1 MIVTRKPVNIQ
12 VNYIFNIWLSNRF
25 AGKSSILSQKIF
37 SYEVIVEPDLQRLSR
52 LILEAVTDFSG
63 DIFKS
68 TRTLISIIDHIRCRL
83 HESNGSQKVALLLDG
98 NQLLVK
104 YGLQEDPLS
113 RLYEAPAIGKIKEV
127 ALRLKQACEIADP
140 DLLTRRNQEISKELA
155 DYMRQAADQIHE
167 MESVLENKKEE
178 LKESLRVAETD
189 SLTGLLNR
197 GGYDDR
203 LREAVLR
210 SSRQDDALSLI
221 MIDVDEFKEVND
233 SYGHQYGDEHLRKVA
248 GCMVTVARQNVDF
261 SCRIGGDEFAIIAFC
276 NLDVARKM
284 AERVLD
290 CMGGGLSLGV
300 SQMNSDDDIDSL
312 IAQADEALYAAKR
325 NGRSQ
330 VVVASFMEF
339 SEQA

>member
-1 MIVTRKPVNIQ
+1 M
-12 VNYIFNIWLSNRF
+12 
-25 AGKSSILSQKIF
+25 SQKIF

-52 LILEAVTDFSG
+52 LILEAVSDFAG
-63 DIFKS
+63 DMFKS
-68 TRTLISIIDHIRCRL
+68 TRNLIPIIDHIRHRL
-83 HESNGSQKVALLLDG
+83 HENNGAQKIALLLDG

-113 RLYEAPAIGKIKEV
+113 RLYEAPATSKVTDV

-140 DLLTRRNQEISKELA
+140 DLLTHRNKKISKELA
-155 DYMRQAADQIHE
+155 DYMRQAADQIHD

-210 SSRQDDALSLI
+210 SSRQGEALSLI

-233 SYGHQYGDEHLRKVA
+233 SHGHQYGDEHLRKVA
-248 GCMVTVARQNVDF
+248 ECMVTVARQDVDF
-261 SCRIGGDEFAIIAFC
+261 SCRIGGDEFAIVAFC
-276 NLDVARKM
+276 DVGVARKM

-300 SQMNSDDDIDSL
+300 SQMKPDDDIDTL

-330 VVVASFMEF
+330 VVVAPFVTL